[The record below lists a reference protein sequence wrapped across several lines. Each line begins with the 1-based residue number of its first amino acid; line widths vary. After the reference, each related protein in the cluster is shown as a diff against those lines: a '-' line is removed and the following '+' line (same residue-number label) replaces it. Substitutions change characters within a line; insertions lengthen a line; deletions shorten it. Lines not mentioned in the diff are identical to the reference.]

1 MTRPTLLVALLALAC
16 PSVYASSLGGTSAG
30 ASSAGSSGTSGST
43 SGDDKVVMLARDDAA
58 LFVASDGRIRGAQLE
73 AALKHQREHH
83 ADLQQIT
90 DMQLALAILAQ

>member
-1 MTRPTLLVALLALAC
+1 MTRPTLLVALLAIAC
-16 PSVYASSLGGTSAG
+16 PFANASSFGGTSAG

-58 LFVASDGRIRGAQLE
+58 IFVASDGRIRGAQLE
-73 AALKHQREHH
+73 AALRHQREHH
-83 ADLQQIT
+83 AELQQST